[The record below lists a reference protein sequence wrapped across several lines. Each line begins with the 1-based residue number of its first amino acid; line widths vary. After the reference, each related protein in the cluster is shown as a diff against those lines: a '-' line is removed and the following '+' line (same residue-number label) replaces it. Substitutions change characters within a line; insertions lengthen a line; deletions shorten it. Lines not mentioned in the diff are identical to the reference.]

1 MIASHSIPLLTTL
14 TFDDYARHSSR
25 PLLVAVS
32 TSVKSEDQELL
43 CLLAEMI
50 PHGDG
55 RMAVVRISAEDCPE
69 LVQRLRGVAA
79 PALILYSDGEVR
91 YQYVGQMCRRELADF
106 LARLSGGLRL
116 QRPEKGAAPL
126 PTQNRNREPVMD

>member
-1 MIASHSIPLLTTL
+1 MTSSQSITLLTTL
-14 TFDDYARHSSR
+14 TFDEYARQSSR

-50 PHGDG
+50 PHSDG

-69 LVQRLRGVAA
+69 LFQRLRVVAA

-91 YQYVGQMCRRELADF
+91 YQYVGRMSRRELGNF
-106 LARLSGGLRL
+106 LARLSGGPR
-116 QRPEKGAAPL
+116 RHNVEKDPESL
-126 PTQNRNREPVMD
+126 PVPNLSQESVMD